1 MNRIFIFLV
10 FSTAFFSCDP
20 IHDAEIRN
28 ETQVDIIFQISF
40 NKEALGEGLYGRF
53 LNYYPGFEHIS
64 PMSIDT
70 INLICSYK
78 ITPGKSFPLHSK
90 IAEDPNFKLFKELL
104 ILKPDS
110 VFYKNEEE
118 ISNAF
123 KQTTS
128 RHWELIIK

>member
-1 MNRIFIFLV
+1 MSRTFIYLV
-10 FSTAFFSCDP
+10 ISILLFSCDP

-28 ETQVDIIFQISF
+28 ETQADIIFQISF
-40 NKEALGEGLYGRF
+40 NKEALGEGPHAQF
-53 LNYYPGFEHIS
+53 LNHYPGFDHIS

-78 ITPGKSFPLHSK
+78 ITPGKSFPLHNE
-90 IAEDPNFKLFKELL
+90 IAKDPDFKLFKEIL

-110 VFYKNEEE
+110 VFYKNEKE

-128 RHWELIIK
+128 RHGELVIK